1 VKIAVPDLISPSY
14 FPAEAAVTLGFLA
27 NEGIDAQIEL
37 ISPIERAYE
46 ALRNGEIDIV
56 AGSAHSALSA
66 FPRWKG
72 VKLIC
77 AQSQGMYWFL
87 VMRADLRAKRGDLS
101 VVKGKRIGAA
111 PWVGL
116 CFRQLLIESGIDPE
130 RDGVTIMPTPGSLDD
145 KVNFGVAAARALE
158 QGVIDGFWANGMG
171 AEIAVRSG
179 IGTLVLDARRG
190 DGPKA
195 GFNYTMAT
203 LATTDK
209 LIAEQPEKIAG
220 AVRAIAATQLALQKD
235 VQLAEN
241 VAAKL
246 FPQDSSH
253 IVELVRRDLPFY
265 RSDLAPAFVEGMNRF
280 ARAINI
286 LDADVPYSEVVAEQ
300 FSEYWNNSAPPN
312 VSRD

>member
-116 CFRQLLIESGIDPE
+116 CFRQLLVESGIDPD
-130 RDGVTIMPTPGSLDD
+130 RDGVTIMPTPGSLDN

-158 QGVIDGFWANGMG
+158 ERVIDGFWANGMG

-179 IGTLVLDARRG
+179 VGTLVLDARRG
-190 DGPKA
+190 YGPKA

>member
-14 FPAEAAVTLGFLA
+14 FPAEAAVTLGFFA
-27 NEGIDAQIEL
+27 NEGIDAQLEL

-46 ALRNGEIDIV
+46 DLRNGDIDIV

-66 FPRWKG
+66 FPRWNG

-87 VMRADLRAKRGDLS
+87 VMRADLGATRGDLS
-101 VVKGKRIGAA
+101 VVKGRRIGAA

-116 CFRQLLIESGIDPE
+116 CFRQLLVESGIDPD
-130 RDGVTIMPTPGSLDD
+130 RDGVTIMPTPGSLDK

-158 QGVIDGFWANGMG
+158 QGIIDGFWANGMG

-179 IGTLVLDARRG
+179 VGTLVLDARRG

-203 LATTDK
+203 LATTDR
-209 LIAEQPEKIAG
+209 LIADQPDKIAG

-235 VQLAEN
+235 VQLVAS
-241 VAAKL
+241 VAAQL
-246 FPQDSSH
+246 FPEDSSH

-265 RSDLAPAFVEGMNRF
+265 RSDLTHAFVDGMNHFTRN
-280 ARAINI
+280 IKI
-286 LDADVPYSEVVAEQ
+286 LDEDVPYSKVVAEQ
-300 FSEYWNNSAPPN
+300 FGAFWNKSA
-312 VSRD
+312 

>member
-1 VKIAVPDLISPSY
+1 MKVAVPDLISPSY
-14 FPAEAAVTLGFLA
+14 FPAEAAVTLGFFA
-27 NEGIDAQIEL
+27 DQGIDAQIEL

-46 ALRNGEIDIV
+46 ALRNGDIDIV

-72 VKLIC
+72 VKLLC

-87 VMRADLRAKRGDLS
+87 VMRADLGAKRNDLS
-101 VVKGKRIGAA
+101 VVKGRRIGAA

-116 CFRQLLIESGIDPE
+116 CFRQLLVESGIDPV
-130 RDGVTIMPTPGSLDD
+130 RDGVTIMPTPGSLEN

-158 QGVIDGFWANGMG
+158 QGIIDGFWANGMG
-171 AEIAVRSG
+171 AEIAVRRG
-179 IGTLVLDARRG
+179 VGTLVIDARRG

-203 LATTDK
+203 LAATEK
-209 LIAEQPEKIAG
+209 SIAERPEKIAG
-220 AVRAIAATQLALQKD
+220 AVRALAATQLALQKD
-235 VQLAEN
+235 VQLADK

-246 FPQDSSH
+246 FPQDSAH

-265 RSDLAPAFVEGMNRF
+265 KSNLTPSFVEGMNRF
-280 ARAINI
+280 ARAIDI
-286 LDADVPYSEVVAEQ
+286 LDVDVPYSEVVAEQ
-300 FSEYWNNSAPPN
+300 FSQYWNTSAPPN
-312 VSRD
+312 A

>member
-1 VKIAVPDLISPSY
+1 LISPSY
-14 FPAEAAVTLGFLA
+14 FPAEAAVALGFFA
-27 NEGIDAQIEL
+27 NEGIDARLEL

-46 ALRNGEIDIV
+46 ALRNGDIDIV

-66 FPRWKG
+66 FPRWNG

-87 VMRADLRAKRGDLS
+87 VMRADLGAKRGDLS
-101 VVKGKRIGAA
+101 AVKGRRIGAA

-116 CFRQLLIESGIDPE
+116 CFRQLLVESGIDLD
-130 RDGVTIMPTPGSLDD
+130 RDDVKIMPTPGSLNK

-158 QGVIDGFWANGMG
+158 EGVIDGFWANGMG

-179 IGTLVLDARRG
+179 VGTLVLDVRRG

-220 AVRAIAATQLALQKD
+220 AVRAISATQLALRNE

-241 VAAKL
+241 VAAKF
-246 FPQDSSH
+246 FPEDSSH

-265 RSDLAPAFVEGMNRF
+265 RSDLTHAFVEGMNRF
-280 ARAINI
+280 ARMIKI
-286 LDADVPYSEVVAEQ
+286 LDEEVPYSNIVAEQ
-300 FSEYWNNSAPPN
+300 FSRYWNK
-312 VSRD
+312 SR

>member
-1 VKIAVPDLISPSY
+1 MKIAVPDLISPSY
-14 FPAEAAVTLGFLA
+14 FPAEAAVALGFFA
-27 NEGIDAQIEL
+27 NEGIDARLEL

-46 ALRNGEIDIV
+46 ALRNGDIDIV

-66 FPRWKG
+66 FPRWNG

-87 VMRADLRAKRGDLS
+87 VMRADLGAKRGDLS
-101 VVKGKRIGAA
+101 AVKGRRIGAA

-116 CFRQLLIESGIDPE
+116 CFRQLLVESGIDPD
-130 RDGVTIMPTPGSLDD
+130 RDDVKIMPTPGSLNK

-158 QGVIDGFWANGMG
+158 EGVIDGFWANGMG

-179 IGTLVLDARRG
+179 DGTLVLDVRRG

-220 AVRAIAATQLALQKD
+220 AVRAISATQLALRNE

-246 FPQDSSH
+246 FPEDSSH

-265 RSDLAPAFVEGMNRF
+265 RSDLTHAFVEGMNRF
-280 ARAINI
+280 ARMIKI
-286 LDADVPYSEVVAEQ
+286 LDEEVPYSNIVAEQ
-300 FSEYWNNSAPPN
+300 FSRYWNK
-312 VSRD
+312 SR

>member
-1 VKIAVPDLISPSY
+1 MKIAVPDLISPSY
-14 FPAEAAVTLGFLA
+14 FPAEAAVTLGFFA

-46 ALRNGEIDIV
+46 ALRNGDIDIV

-66 FPRWKG
+66 FPHWKG

-87 VMRADLRAKRGDLS
+87 VMRADLRAARGDLT
-101 VVKGKRIGAA
+101 VVKGRRIGAA

-116 CFRQLLIESGIDPE
+116 CFRQLLVESGIDPD
-130 RDGVTIMPTPGSLDD
+130 RDGVTIMPTPGSLDE

-179 IGTLVLDARRG
+179 VGTLVLDARRG

-203 LATTDK
+203 LATTDR

-220 AVRAIAATQLALQKD
+220 AVRAIAAAQLAVQKD
-235 VQLAEN
+235 VRLAEN
-241 VAAKL
+241 VAKKL
-246 FPQDSSH
+246 FPQDTSH
-253 IVELVRRDLPFY
+253 IVELIRRDLPFY
-265 RSDLAPAFVEGMNRF
+265 RSDLTRLFIEGMNRF

-286 LDADVPYSEVVAEQ
+286 LDRDVPYSEVVAEQ
-300 FSEYWNNSAPPN
+300 FSEYWYKSSPPN
-312 VSRD
+312 PSFD

>member
-14 FPAEAAVTLGFLA
+14 FPAEAAVTLGFFA

-46 ALRNGEIDIV
+46 ALRNGDIDIV

-87 VMRADLRAKRGDLS
+87 VMRADLRAQRGDLS
-101 VVKGKRIGAA
+101 VVKGRRIGAA

-116 CFRQLLIESGIDPE
+116 CFRQLLVESGIDPE
-130 RDGVTIMPTPGSLDD
+130 RDGVTIMPTPGSLEE

-195 GFNYTMAT
+195 GYNYTMAT

-209 LIAEQPEKIAG
+209 LITEQPEKIAG

-246 FPQDSSH
+246 FPRDSSY

-265 RSDLAPAFVEGMNRF
+265 RSDLTHQFIEGMNRF
-280 ARAINI
+280 ARAIKI
-286 LDADVPYSEVVAEQ
+286 LDRDAPYSEVVAEQ
-300 FSEYWNNSAPPN
+300 FSEYWHKS
-312 VSRD
+312 SGR

>member
-1 VKIAVPDLISPSY
+1 MKIAVPDLISPSY
-14 FPAEAAVTLGFLA
+14 FPAEAAVTLGFFA
-27 NEGIDAQIEL
+27 NERIDAQLEL

-46 ALRNGEIDIV
+46 ALRNGDIDIV

-87 VMRADLRAKRGDLS
+87 VMRADLQAQRGDLS
-101 VVKGKRIGAA
+101 IVKGRRIGAA

-116 CFRQLLIESGIDPE
+116 CFRQLLVESGIDPD

-220 AVRAIAATQLALQKD
+220 AVRAIASTQLALQKD

-253 IVELVRRDLPFY
+253 IVELIRRDLPFY
-265 RSDLAPAFVEGMNRF
+265 RSDLTHEFVDGMNRF

-286 LDADVPYSEVVAEQ
+286 LDEDVPYSNIVAEQ
-300 FSEYWNNSAPPN
+300 FSEYWNKSGYTF
-312 VSRD
+312 